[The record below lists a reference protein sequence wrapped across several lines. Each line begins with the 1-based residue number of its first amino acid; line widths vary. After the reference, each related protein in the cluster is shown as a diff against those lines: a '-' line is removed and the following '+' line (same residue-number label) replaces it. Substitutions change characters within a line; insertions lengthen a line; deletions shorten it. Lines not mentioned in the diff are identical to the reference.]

1 MVVERQPVP
10 LAPREDPVDI
20 QDQFNAEEVE
30 SMANQNQEAYEE
42 EGVWAAE
49 AAAEENPDDTPPGH

>member
-1 MVVERQPVP
+1 M
-10 LAPREDPVDI
+10 DI